1 MFDYFDGI
9 KKLIDKVEVQEKEAI
24 GKAVDCLVEAV
35 GNKQSVFAFGASH
48 AGILTQELFYRA
60 GGLMTVNPIF
70 GESVLLDVEPV
81 THTSKMERL
90 EGYGTLLYQ
99 KTPFKKGDVLIVHS
113 VSGRNP
119 VTIELALEA
128 QKLGVTTIGITNL
141 NYSKTV
147 ESRHSSGKNLYEYS
161 DIIIDNHGHV
171 GDGMCEIEGL
181 NMRVGPSSTVIGATI
196 VNTLVV
202 ETVKQLKAN
211 GLEKPPIFYSANLD
225 GGDELNQKLIEEY
238 KESIHYKF

>member
-1 MFDYFDGI
+1 MFDYFVEI
-9 KKLIDKVEVQEKEAI
+9 KKLLDIVEVKEKETI
-24 GKAVDCLVEAV
+24 REAVDSLVAAV
-35 GNKQSVFAFGASH
+35 ENKRSIFAFGASH

-81 THTSKMERL
+81 THTSQMERL
-90 EGYGTLLYQ
+90 EGYGTLLAE

-128 QKLGVTTIGITNL
+128 QKMGVTTIGITNL
-141 NYSKTV
+141 TYSKTV
-147 ESRHSSGKNLYEYS
+147 ESRHSSGKNLYAYS
-161 DIIIDNHGHV
+161 DIVIDNHGHV
-171 GDGMCEIEGL
+171 GDSMCEIKGL
-181 NMRVGPSSTVIGATI
+181 DMRVGPSSTVIGATI

-202 ETVKQLKAN
+202 ETVKTLRAN

-225 GGDELNQKLIEEY
+225 GGDELNKELIKEY
-238 KESIHYKF
+238 KDSIHYQF